1 MHRASFQ
8 NIMAKKTASKP
19 AKKAPAAKA
28 KNELGGVMSG
38 ADILV
43 AALEREGV
51 DTIFAYPGG
60 ASMAMHQALTRSKKI
75 RTILPRHEQGG
86 VFAAQGYARV
96 TGRAGV
102 CMATSGPGAM
112 NLVTGI
118 ADAFL
123 DSTPLVA
130 ITGQVPR
137 HMIGKG
143 AFQETDVFGVT
154 APIVKHNYLVMDIND
169 LPRIVKEAFHIAQTG
184 RPGPVLI
191 DIPKDV
197 QMGSTQPVWPST
209 INLRGYN
216 PDIRV
221 GDAELNELIGLIRQ
235 SKRPVMYIGGGIISA
250 EAHAELLEF
259 AERAQIPVATT
270 LMGVGAFPETHPL
283 SLKWFGMHGT
293 VAGNNAANEADLML
307 AFGVRFDDR
316 ITGKLEAFCKHGTIV
331 HLEIDPSE
339 INKNKVVKL
348 PMLGDV
354 RDALKRAN
362 VMLTKAGYTRK
373 SKNYDLYPEWRTL
386 IEGWKRDFPFYYE
399 ETDDAIQPQ
408 YVIEQLYKATK
419 GEAII
424 TTGVGQH
431 QMWAAQF
438 YHFDKPRRLISSL
451 GLGSMGYGYPSA
463 IGAKM
468 GAPDREVI
476 DIDGDGSF
484 VMNIQELATARVE
497 GIAAKALVLN
507 NLHLGMVV
515 QWEDRFFKGNRGHTF
530 LGVFDDKEMTKPN
543 TDQIYPDFQKICEGF
558 DIPSRRVSHK
568 KDLAEALK
576 WFLAQKTA
584 CLLEVMVPYTEHVLP
599 MIPAGATYKDLI
611 YKDDAVR
618 KTLVPGSG
626 L

>member
-1 MHRASFQ
+1 
-8 NIMAKKTASKP
+8 MAKKTASKP

-28 KNELGGVMSG
+28 KNELGTVMSG

-169 LPRIVKEAFHIAQTG
+169 LPRIVKEAFYIAQSG

-197 QMGSTQPVWPST
+197 QMGTTQPVWPAE
-209 INLRGYN
+209 IKLRGYN

-235 SKRPVMYIGGGIISA
+235 AKRPVMYVGGGIISG

-270 LMGVGAFPETHPL
+270 LMGVGGFPETHPL

-316 ITGKLEAFCKHGTIV
+316 ITGKLEAFCQHGTIV
-331 HLEIDPSE
+331 HLEIDSSE

-362 VMLTKAGYTRK
+362 VLLAKAGYARK

-386 IEGWKRDFPFYYE
+386 IEGWKRDFPFHYE
-399 ETDDAIQPQ
+399 DTEDSIQPQ
-408 YVIEQLYKATK
+408 YVIEQLYKMTK

-543 TDQIYPDFQKICEGF
+543 MEQIYPDFQKICEGF

-568 KDLAEALK
+568 KDLVEAMK

-611 YKDDAVR
+611 YKDTSGR
-618 KTLVPGSG
+618 KTLTPGSG